1 MGFDLSLDRRVQTYQ
16 NIDQTNIGRNGS
28 KWLTVLILLQKVSSA
43 IGSSAAVET
52 TSAAFF
58 LLSGDGHDGHIHLLV
73 PGLPAAHLVNT
84 SYYRLCIY
92 IYILYILYIYRCIC
106 ICICV
111 YGYIL
116 RYPNFHPKSVSYG
129 SIRFFVP
136 RHGSSWIV
144 LVIDMDPPR
153 MFNSSPENN
162 RWSGSCSVHWEA
174 LSPCSLSPSTCPE
187 LEKRDSK
194 ANQHSSLSQV
204 FNTFHLT

>member
-1 MGFDLSLDRRVQTYQ
+1 MYSMGFDLSLDRRLQTYQ

-92 IYILYILYIYRCIC
+92 IYIYICIYIYYTYTG
-106 ICICV
+106 V
-111 YGYIL
+111 YVYVYVYMDTFCGTLIFT
-116 RYPNFHPKSVSYG
+116 PNL
-129 SIRFFVP
+129 
-136 RHGSSWIV
+136 
-144 LVIDMDPPR
+144 LVMDPLGFLFPDMDLH
-153 MFNSSPENN
+153 
-162 RWSGSCSVHWEA
+162 G
-174 LSPCSLSPSTCPE
+174 
-187 LEKRDSK
+187 
-194 ANQHSSLSQV
+194 
-204 FNTFHLT
+204 